1 MLKNKEEL
9 IYDLIFSEDTDYKIN
24 IMDYISDIYKYDR
37 FIDETKIILKKSKV
51 NINNEKIIVDSNSVI
66 WEIKVTK

>member
-1 MLKNKEEL
+1 LKNKEDL

-24 IMDYISDIYKYDR
+24 ITDYISDLYKYDK
-37 FIDETKIILKKSKV
+37 FIDETKTILKKSKV
-51 NINNEKIIVDSNSVI
+51 NINTERIIVDSNSVI